1 MMTLTLKPREHLR
14 LRGGH
19 LWVFTDELT
28 ALPEAEP
35 GTVVRVVTHDGVSY
49 GTGFYNPQSK
59 IAVRLLGT
67 EEERID
73 AEFIASRLR
82 SAQLLR
88 ERVLPGESAYRV
100 VFGESDL
107 MSGLIID
114 RFGDHFTMQ
123 MLSAGFDR
131 LRDEIVTAIRDVFPH
146 VHGIIER
153 NTARTRLKEG
163 LDLRDGILF
172 GDVPEH
178 IEITENGL
186 KIIVDLAGGQKTGYF
201 LDQKVNRRI
210 AASFAHGRSVLDCFC
225 NVGGFALN
233 AAAAGATEVLGVDS
247 SASAVEAAERNARH
261 NGLEHCAF
269 QTANVFDVLRAH
281 ADEGR
286 VWDVVILDPPSFAKT
301 RGAIPR
307 AKAGYA
313 ELHRAAL
320 RVVAPG
326 GVLISS
332 SCTQLVPEDML
343 LEIIEREA
351 ARNRRRLR
359 LLHRGSQAPDHPVL
373 LAMPETQYL
382 KFLVFDTAGS
392 C

>member
-1 MMTLTLKPREHLR
+1 
-14 LRGGH
+14 
-19 LWVFTDELT
+19 
-28 ALPEAEP
+28 
-35 GTVVRVVTHDGVSY
+35 
-49 GTGFYNPQSK
+49 
-59 IAVRLLGT
+59 
-67 EEERID
+67 
-73 AEFIASRLR
+73 
-82 SAQLLR
+82 
-88 ERVLPGESAYRV
+88 
-100 VFGESDL
+100 
-107 MSGLIID
+107 
-114 RFGDHFTMQ
+114 
-123 MLSAGFDR
+123 
-131 LRDEIVTAIRDVFPH
+131 
-146 VHGIIER
+146 
-153 NTARTRLKEG
+153 LKEG

-186 KIIVDLAGGQKTGYF
+186 KLIVDLAGGQKTGYF
-201 LDQKVNRRI
+201 LDQKVNRRV

-261 NGLEHCAF
+261 NGLQHCSF

-281 ADEGR
+281 AEEGR

-359 LLHRGSQAPDHPVL
+359 LLHRGSQSPDHPVL